1 MNYWEGYYKNEF
13 LYVYVSVLLVLFWVV
28 FQEWG
33 GGGGSETRNAVGRKS
48 TLQFQAKDPRHYSEC
63 LVILRAQK

>member
-1 MNYWEGYYKNEF
+1 MNFCTPYLG
-13 LYVYVSVLLVLFWVV
+13 LVYVLLVLFWVV
-28 FQEWG
+28 FQEL

-48 TLQFQAKDPRHYSEC
+48 TLQFQAKDPQHYSEC